1 MKESFNE
8 RVCIVCAGIMW
19 DTDGQ
24 DPDVLSLP
32 ESVVIDKPTYDMVA
46 DYSEGNDAVVNY
58 LSDRY
63 GFCVEGFS
71 MHLGVLVS
79 ARNE

>member
-1 MKESFNE
+1 MKNIADECS
-8 RVCIVCAGIMW
+8 CIVCAGIMW

-24 DPDVLSLP
+24 DPEVLSLP
-32 ESVVIDKPTYDMVA
+32 ESVVIIKPTYDMVTG
-46 DYSEGNDAVVNY
+46 YSEGNDAVVNY

-71 MHLGVLVS
+71 MHLGVVVS
-79 ARNE
+79 AGDK